1 MDMMASNLQNT
12 RQVVEQLKREAA
24 IQRIPV
30 SQACADIVKY
40 VTEHAQQDYL
50 LVGFPNQRDNPW
62 RDKPGCSIL

>member
-1 MDMMASNLQNT
+1 MDIMASNLQST

-30 SQACADIVKY
+30 SQACNDIIKY
-40 VTEHAQQDYL
+40 VTEHTQQDYL

-62 RDKPGCSIL
+62 RDKPGCSII